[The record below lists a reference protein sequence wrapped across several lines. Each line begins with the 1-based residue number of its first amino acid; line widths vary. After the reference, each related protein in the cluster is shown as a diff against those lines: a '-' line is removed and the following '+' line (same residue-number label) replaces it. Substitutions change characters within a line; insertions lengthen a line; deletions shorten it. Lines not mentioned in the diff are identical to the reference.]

1 MKAELHPEYKTT
13 TITCACGA
21 VYETRS
27 AVANLKVGICMQCH
41 PFFTG
46 EQRFVDTA
54 GRVEKFARRY
64 GSTQA
69 KRRSKGAA
77 EAAPAAAE
85 EVAAPKEE
93 AAPAEASA

>member
-1 MKAELHPEYKTT
+1 MKADLHPEYQIT

-27 AVANLKVGICMQCH
+27 TVENLKVGICMQCH

-54 GRVEKFARRY
+54 GRVEKFAKRY

-69 KRRSKGAA
+69 RRANKA
-77 EAAPAAAE
+77 EAE
-85 EVAAPKEE
+85 EVKEEVKEE
-93 AAPAEASA
+93 AKAASAPV

>member
-1 MKAELHPEYKTT
+1 MKADLHPEYQIT
-13 TITCACGA
+13 TITCTCGA

-27 AVANLKVGICMQCH
+27 TVQNLKVGICMQCH

-54 GRVEKFARRY
+54 GRVEKFAKRY

-69 KRRSKGAA
+69 RRADKAQEVKEEP
-77 EAAPAAAE
+77 EATSAPA
-85 EVAAPKEE
+85 
-93 AAPAEASA
+93 

>member
-1 MKAELHPEYKTT
+1 MKAELHPEYQIT

-27 AVANLKVGICMQCH
+27 TVQNLKVGICMQCH

-54 GRVEKFARRY
+54 GRVEKFAKRY
-64 GSTQA
+64 GSMQA
-69 KRRSKGAA
+69 RRADKA
-77 EAAPAAAE
+77 EDA
-85 EVAAPKEE
+85 KEE
-93 AAPAEASA
+93 PESASAPS

>member
-1 MKAELHPEYKTT
+1 MKADLHPEYQIT

-27 AVANLKVGICMQCH
+27 TVKNIKVGICMQCH

-69 KRRSKGAA
+69 RRRAKGGAQA
-77 EAAPAAAE
+77 TPEEAAA
-85 EVAAPKEE
+85 AAPKEE